1 MHLALT
7 YKKVTF
13 EQRLEDVREV
23 VKQVL
28 EKELC
33 SQRGQLREWP

>member
-1 MHLALT
+1 MDLALT
-7 YKKVTF
+7 YEKVTF

-33 SQRGQLREWP
+33 S